1 VLADADGKPAGLADA
16 ILRGRSALP
25 LADLCGGGMRLE
37 HCLRRRLGSSGAL
50 AMAGKPKF
58 SRVFAQASLRGADD
72 ESAEKS
78 EQQVDFRIHFLHL
91 AGRFAAAT
99 ALAARSIPPGK

>member
-1 VLADADGKPAGLADA
+1 
-16 ILRGRSALP
+16 
-25 LADLCGGGMRLE
+25 MRLE
-37 HCLRRRLGSSGAL
+37 HCLRRRLGLSGAL
-50 AMAGKPKF
+50 AMAGEPKF

-72 ESAEKS
+72 ESAEKN

-91 AGRFAAAT
+91 AGRLVAAT